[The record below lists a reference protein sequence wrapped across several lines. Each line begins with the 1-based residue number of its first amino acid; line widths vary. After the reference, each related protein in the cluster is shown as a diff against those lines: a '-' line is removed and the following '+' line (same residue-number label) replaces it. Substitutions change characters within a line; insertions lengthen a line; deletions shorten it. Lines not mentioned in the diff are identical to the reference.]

1 MKKSRHK
8 TNKNKIIPNH
18 HSFSAFKMFKEI
30 IKVRILWQLKNKPT
44 HGYKLVEQMC
54 QHSDLKNFQHSRIY
68 PLLYLL
74 EKQGLIVSRLKY
86 IGKRKR
92 KEYYTSSKGKKY
104 LEKIKRSLT
113 DETVQF
119 LKYLC
124 K

>member
-8 TNKNKIIPNH
+8 TNKNKLIPNQH
-18 HSFSAFKMFKEI
+18 PFSAFKIFRMI
-30 IKVRILWQLKNKPT
+30 IELRILWQLKNKPT

-54 QHSDLKNFQHSRIY
+54 PHSDLKNSQHSRIY
-68 PLLYLL
+68 PVLYSL
-74 EKQGLIVSRLKY
+74 EKQGLIISRLKY

-92 KEYYTSSKGKKY
+92 KEYYTSSKGKKH
-104 LEKIKRSLT
+104 LEKFKRSLT